1 VGWGG
6 CTASR
11 RALATKGRMEWCG
24 AAGQWEDQSGVGE
37 LRAQCCVMWTQG
49 GWSISAVGAAGQ
61 VFLLS

>member
-1 VGWGG
+1 
-6 CTASR
+6 
-11 RALATKGRMEWCG
+11 MEWCG